1 MPHSQLRAACSNACW
16 IAALTSGAS
25 QTTTSFSPNCSLFTQ
40 TVYRVGIA
48 ARSVRGSPTPP
59 KPARAW
65 RLHRSTGG
73 AFEGQMPF
81 VFNDPL
87 HWLIQASEAREIAA
101 QMTDLGA
108 RADML
113 TIAEEYDRI
122 AQRAAERLDT
132 IQMARLCEQTGVTIK
147 LSTTRPS
154 HDLPRLCGQSSSPA
168 CPWEGTRE
176 TGRYVTTKTRPPI
189 GRRRLRHGFG
199 FHAVPSPTHPF
210 SLRRDYQI
218 PSGNCGI

>member
-1 MPHSQLRAACSNACW
+1 
-16 IAALTSGAS
+16 
-25 QTTTSFSPNCSLFTQ
+25 
-40 TVYRVGIA
+40 
-48 ARSVRGSPTPP
+48 
-59 KPARAW
+59 
-65 RLHRSTGG
+65 
-73 AFEGQMPF
+73 MPF

-154 HDLPRLCGQSSSPA
+154 HDLPRLCGQAPSASRF
-168 CPWEGTRE
+168 W
-176 TGRYVTTKTRPPI
+176 
-189 GRRRLRHGFG
+189 RRRASRTER
-199 FHAVPSPTHPF
+199 AAMPTRYTVWVKNGQLGEKRVVVCDAPDV
-210 SLRRDYQI
+210 SAAIQQALEQAAR
-218 PSGNCGI
+218 NWECGTDILSVYGIAEGDVNGGLQ

>member
-1 MPHSQLRAACSNACW
+1 MLGTGQHGSRNRGEAASVGS
-16 IAALTSGAS
+16 AASVLFSRIFPFLWCAPKGKQAS
-25 QTTTSFSPNCSLFTQ
+25 CL
-40 TVYRVGIA
+40 
-48 ARSVRGSPTPP
+48 
-59 KPARAW
+59 
-65 RLHRSTGG
+65 LRSTGG

-147 LSTTRPS
+147 LSTTRQS
-154 HDLPRLCGQSSSPA
+154 HDLPRLCGQAPSASRF
-168 CPWEGTRE
+168 W
-176 TGRYVTTKTRPPI
+176 
-189 GRRRLRHGFG
+189 RRR
-199 FHAVPSPTHPF
+199 AST
-210 SLRRDYQI
+210 Y
-218 PSGNCGI
+218 